1 MPMSLTRDL
10 KRSKEGMEGYEIGQE
25 REREKK
31 PDLNSFEMW
40 SGDLKWP
47 AYT

>member
-25 REREKK
+25 REREKNRSEF
-31 PDLNSFEMW
+31 L
-40 SGDLKWP
+40 
-47 AYT
+47 